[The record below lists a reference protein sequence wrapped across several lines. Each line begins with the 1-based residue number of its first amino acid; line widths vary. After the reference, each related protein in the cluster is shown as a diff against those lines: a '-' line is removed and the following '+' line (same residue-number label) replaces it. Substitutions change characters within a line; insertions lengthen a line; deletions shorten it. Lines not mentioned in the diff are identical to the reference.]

1 MIINVLFTACLHGG
15 GRPQVGEVT
24 RLAVV
29 ENKTRLHT
37 ILQPRGSGVRF
48 LEVDIALA
56 IKELEQRRPK
66 LTSRERRKI
75 NSRTH
80 MYLFMKASRVVLRGV
95 WFREEPLT

>member
-1 MIINVLFTACLHGG
+1 M
-15 GRPQVGEVT
+15 
-24 RLAVV
+24 V
-29 ENKTRLHT
+29 ENKTRLHS
-37 ILQPRGSGVRF
+37 ILPPRGAGVRF
-48 LEVDIALA
+48 LEVVVALA
-56 IKELEQRRPK
+56 IREFEQRRPK

>member
-1 MIINVLFTACLHGG
+1 M
-15 GRPQVGEVT
+15 
-24 RLAVV
+24 
-29 ENKTRLHT
+29 
-37 ILQPRGSGVRF
+37 RF
-48 LEVDIALA
+48 LEVVVALA
-56 IKELEQRRPK
+56 FKGFEQRRPK

>member
-1 MIINVLFTACLHGG
+1 MRSRLTYTILRACLHEGG
-15 GRPQVGEVT
+15 GPQVGKVT

-56 IKELEQRRPK
+56 IKELEQRCPK

-80 MYLFMKASRVVLRGV
+80 VFIHESVTRCITRC
-95 WFREEPLT
+95 

>member
-1 MIINVLFTACLHGG
+1 M
-15 GRPQVGEVT
+15 
-24 RLAVV
+24 
-29 ENKTRLHT
+29 
-37 ILQPRGSGVRF
+37 RF
-48 LEVDIALA
+48 LKVVVALA
-56 IKELEQRRPK
+56 IREFEQRRPK